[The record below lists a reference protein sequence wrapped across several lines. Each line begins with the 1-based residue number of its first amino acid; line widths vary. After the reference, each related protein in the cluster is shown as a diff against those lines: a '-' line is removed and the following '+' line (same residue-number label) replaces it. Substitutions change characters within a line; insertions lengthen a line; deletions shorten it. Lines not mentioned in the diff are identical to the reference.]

1 MSVATAP
8 IPALACPQC
17 GTALAPDA
25 LGVGIGGTVCPQC
38 RSELHGALFPAF
50 WKSHDELAIG
60 AQTASEGEADCFFH
74 PENRAALSCEKCGRF
89 ICSVCEFT
97 VGTRHICPTCL
108 SSGLAGE
115 KLPELIP
122 WRFIWSDA
130 ALFMGIV
137 PLFLGMFLWPF
148 FIGSGAA
155 AIFLAIF
162 GWKRPG
168 SLPRGRRRWAAIV
181 GIFGGAL
188 QMAIWLAFV
197 IFLYTLRNR

>member
-25 LGVGIGGTVCPQC
+25 LGSGIGGTVCPQC

-50 WKSHDELAIG
+50 WKSHDEMRIG
-60 AQTASEGEADCFFH
+60 AQTASEGEAVCFFH

-137 PLFLGMFLWPF
+137 PLFLVMFLSPF
-148 FIGSGAA
+148 IIGSGAA

-181 GIFGGAL
+181 GIVGGTL
-188 QMAIWLAFV
+188 QIAIWLTV
-197 IFLYTLRNR
+197 IILLFTSRT